1 MSMSQ
6 EEIEALM
13 NGIEVPE
20 DSGSSSEEVEE
31 EVAVQETEEEQSKSM
46 SEEDIAKLLSQTD
59 EEAQEL
65 EEAEK
70 AETIEDIDAK
80 ADDVKDNISEV
91 LNEIDNM
98 QEDEIVEEV
107 ANEQSSSNSEDDDE
121 FNEKAKSW
129 TEDKITKGE
138 FPFPAEPST
147 KVVSQ
152 LNEVANDSEEKA
164 GQIFDVLSYIL
175 DDNAITQ
182 KNNKKTVEFLNKQVE
197 LLNALSHKFPNIKL
211 FEERLK
217 ETKEIEELTK
227 DLSNRISAEDMKL
240 FEAMELMQFHD
251 INRQKIERVM
261 SVIRKL
267 TTYLNNLF
275 EEDENYEEIAVAKH
289 IHGDSNAELVGADDL
304 DALIAE
310 FSK

>member
-13 NGIEVPE
+13 NGLELPDEQNDAAPEEMIEESLDE
-20 DSGSSSEEVEE
+20 DVGS
-31 EVAVQETEEEQSKSM
+31 QSM
-46 SEEDIAKLLSQTD
+46 TEEDIAKLLSQTD
-59 EEAQEL
+59 DEEEL
-65 EEAEK
+65 
-70 AETIEDIDAK
+70 DISALK
-80 ADDVKDNISEV
+80 NGDVKDDISEV
-91 LNEIDNM
+91 LQEIDNM
-98 QEDEIVEEV
+98 KEEDID
-107 ANEQSSSNSEDDDE
+107 NSDDDLFSEDDLEEKETSVEEDYE
-121 FNEKAKSW
+121 FTEKAKNW
-129 TEDKITKGE
+129 TEKKITKGE

-175 DDNAITQ
+175 DDNAIIQ
-182 KNNKKTVEFLNKQVE
+182 KSNKNIVDFLDKEIE
-197 LLNALSHKFPNIKL
+197 LLNALSNKFPNINI
-211 FEERLK
+211 FDERLK
-217 ETKEIEELTK
+217 AAQSIKEVTSDIA
-227 DLSNRISAEDMKL
+227 NRISAEDMKL
-240 FEAMELMQFHD
+240 FEAMELMQFND

-267 TTYLNNLF
+267 TAYLNNLF
-275 EEDENYEEIAVAKH
+275 EEDEGYEEIAIAKH
-289 IHGDSNAELVGADDL
+289 IHGDSNSDLVGAEDL

>member
-13 NGIEVPE
+13 NGLELPDEQNDAAPEEMIEESLDE
-20 DSGSSSEEVEE
+20 DVGS
-31 EVAVQETEEEQSKSM
+31 QSM
-46 SEEDIAKLLSQTD
+46 TEEDIAKLLSQTD
-59 EEAQEL
+59 DEEEL
-65 EEAEK
+65 
-70 AETIEDIDAK
+70 DISALK
-80 ADDVKDNISEV
+80 NGDVKDDISEV
-91 LNEIDNM
+91 LQEIDNM
-98 QEDEIVEEV
+98 KEEDID
-107 ANEQSSSNSEDDDE
+107 NSDDDLFSEDDLEEKETSVEEDYE
-121 FNEKAKSW
+121 FTEKAKNW
-129 TEDKITKGE
+129 TEKKITKGE

-175 DDNAITQ
+175 DDNAVIQ
-182 KNNKKTVEFLNKQVE
+182 KSNKNIVAFLDKEIE
-197 LLNALSHKFPNIKL
+197 LLNALSNKFPNINV
-211 FEERLK
+211 FDERLK
-217 ETKEIEELTK
+217 AAQSIKEVTSDIA
-227 DLSNRISAEDMKL
+227 NRISAEDMKL
-240 FEAMELMQFHD
+240 FEAMELMQFND

-267 TTYLNNLF
+267 TAYLNNLF
-275 EEDENYEEIAVAKH
+275 EEDEGYEEIAIAKH
-289 IHGDSNAELVGADDL
+289 IHGDSNSDLVGAEDL

>member
-13 NGIEVPE
+13 NGLELPDEQNDAVP
-20 DSGSSSEEVEE
+20 EEVEE
-31 EVAVQETEEEQSKSM
+31 SIDDEVESQTM
-46 SEEDIAKLLSQTD
+46 TEEDIAKLLSQTD
-59 EEAQEL
+59 DEEDEL
-65 EEAEK
+65 
-70 AETIEDIDAK
+70 DITAVQNS
-80 ADDVKDNISEV
+80 DVKDNISEV
-91 LNEIDNM
+91 LQEIDNM
-98 QEDEIVEEV
+98 KEDDIDDVPMESISEHDSQEDMTMEE
-107 ANEQSSSNSEDDDE
+107 DLE
-121 FNEKAKSW
+121 FTEKAKNW
-129 TEDKITKGE
+129 TEKKITKGE

-175 DDNAITQ
+175 DDNAVIQ
-182 KNNKKTVEFLNKQVE
+182 KSNKSIIAFLDKEVE
-197 LLNALSHKFPNIKL
+197 LLNNLSNKFPNIKL
-211 FEERLK
+211 FDEHLK
-217 ETKEIEELTK
+217 EAQKIKEIVNDTT
-227 DLSNRISAEDMKL
+227 SRIGAEDMKL
-240 FEAMELMQFHD
+240 FEAMELMQFND

-275 EEDENYEEIAVAKH
+275 EEDEGYEEIAIAKH
-289 IHGDSNAELVGADDL
+289 IHGDSNADLVGAEDL

>member
-13 NGIEVPE
+13 NGLELPDEQNDTLPE
-20 DSGSSSEEVEE
+20 EDEVEE
-31 EVAVQETEEEQSKSM
+31 DNSDVSGSQTMTED
-46 SEEDIAKLLSQTD
+46 DIAKLLSQTD
-59 EEAQEL
+59 DEE
-65 EEAEK
+65 
-70 AETIEDIDAK
+70 EDTDTSVPK
-80 ADDVKDNISEV
+80 NADIKDNISEV
-91 LNEIDNM
+91 LSEIDNM
-98 QEDEIVEEV
+98 EEYDIST
-107 ANEQSSSNSEDDDE
+107 EEDDIIDNIDDVDAMTDDSAVDDLE
-121 FNEKAKSW
+121 FDEKAKNW
-129 TEDKITKGE
+129 TEKKISKGE

-175 DDNAITQ
+175 DDNALIQ
-182 KNNKKTVEFLNKQVE
+182 KSNKSIVGFVDKEIE
-197 LLNALSHKFPNIKL
+197 LLNALSAKFPNIKV
-211 FEERLK
+211 FNERLA
-217 ETKEIEELTK
+217 EAQTIKEITS
-227 DLSNRISAEDMKL
+227 DIANRISAEDMKL
-240 FEAMELMQFHD
+240 FEAMELMQFND

-267 TTYLNNLF
+267 TAYLNNLF
-275 EEDENYEEIAVAKH
+275 EEDEGYEEIAVAKH
-289 IHGDSNAELVGADDL
+289 IHGDSNSDLVGAEDL

>member
-13 NGIEVPE
+13 NGLELPDEKNEAVPE
-20 DSGSSSEEVEE
+20 EEIEE
-31 EVAVQETEEEQSKSM
+31 EIIEESESQTM
-46 SEEDIAKLLSQTD
+46 TEEDIAKLLSQTD
-59 EEAQEL
+59 D
-65 EEAEK
+65 
-70 AETIEDIDAK
+70 EDESDISISNNGDIK
-80 ADDVKDNISEV
+80 ENISEV
-91 LNEIDNM
+91 LSEIDNM
-98 QEDEIVEEV
+98 EEDDIINEEEDILNEIVEDEKDS
-107 ANEQSSSNSEDDDE
+107 NEMDLDFD
-121 FNEKAKSW
+121 EKAKNW
-129 TEDKITKGE
+129 TEKKINKGE

-175 DDNAITQ
+175 DDNAVIQ
-182 KNNKKTVEFLNKQVE
+182 KNNKKIIGFVEKEIE
-197 LLNALSHKFPNIKL
+197 LLNALSAKFPNIKV
-211 FEERLK
+211 FNERLNEAQAIK
-217 ETKEIEELTK
+217 ETTSDIA
-227 DLSNRISAEDMKL
+227 NRISAEDMKL
-240 FEAMELMQFHD
+240 FEAMELMQFND

-275 EEDENYEEIAVAKH
+275 EEDEGYEEIAVAKH
-289 IHGDSNAELVGADDL
+289 IHGDSNSDLVGAEDL

>member
-13 NGIEVPE
+13 NGLELPDEQNDAVP
-20 DSGSSSEEVEE
+20 EEVEE
-31 EVAVQETEEEQSKSM
+31 SIDDEVESQTM
-46 SEEDIAKLLSQTD
+46 TEEDIAKLLSQTD
-59 EEAQEL
+59 DEEEL
-65 EEAEK
+65 
-70 AETIEDIDAK
+70 DITALQSS
-80 ADDVKDNISEV
+80 DVKDNISEV
-91 LNEIDNM
+91 LQEIDNM
-98 QEDEIVEEV
+98 KEEDIEESDQTLVGDHDLDEV
-107 ANEQSSSNSEDDDE
+107 ALEEDLE
-121 FNEKAKSW
+121 FTEKAKNW
-129 TEDKITKGE
+129 TEKKITKGE

-175 DDNAITQ
+175 DDNAIIQ
-182 KNNKKTVEFLNKQVE
+182 KSNKNIIAFLDKEIE
-197 LLNALSHKFPNIKL
+197 LLNNLNNKFPNIKL
-211 FEERLK
+211 FDEHLNEAQK
-217 ETKEIEELTK
+217 IKEIVGDTT
-227 DLSNRISAEDMKL
+227 NRIAAEDMKL
-240 FEAMELMQFHD
+240 FEAMELMQFND

-267 TTYLNNLF
+267 TAYLNNLF
-275 EEDENYEEIAVAKH
+275 EEDEGYEEIAIAKH
-289 IHGDSNAELVGADDL
+289 IHGDSNADLVGAEDL